1 MTKKSEG
8 PKFTSSLK
16 WQSVNVSVQVILQLA
31 FIAALARLISPD
43 AFGVMAIALVVVGF
57 IEIFA
62 QVGIGPALIQN
73 KAVEP
78 RHRKTAFIFS
88 LLLGVVFF
96 IGTWLA
102 APAIA
107 EFYENELLVDVLR
120 WIALSFIISGAS
132 VVPRSMLIKE
142 MRFKSL
148 FFCSATAMVLGN
160 LVIGLGLALSG
171 FEIWSYVAALLAQN
185 TLLSIGYW
193 ISYPGPIGLKMDKG
207 ALKEMVGYGS
217 RSTLFNMINYASGKI
232 DTLIVGRYSGNW
244 TFTGFYDRSSYLMGL
259 PVTVLGKLGD
269 SVLFSGLS
277 MLQSEIE
284 KLRKTVLQ
292 AAYAISTLVIPL
304 TLLLVVRAEDFTVL
318 LLGEEYLEAV
328 PTVEIL
334 FICVGLRSFIKIGD
348 ASMRATDKLKT
359 GSFIKLGFFALL
371 ATGVYDTIND
381 GPTEYSAFE
390 HTAYA
395 VVLATAVQAVAI
407 AIWLIADLKIRAWDL
422 IKTFVPG
429 IVLSVPVMLVE
440 WKMRSELVED
450 IWPMSDSIV
459 ELNHLITIAIHI
471 VLALVIALFIVI
483 LKPELIDG
491 GLPEMRRKIF
501 SKLPQTSVIKKLSR

>member
-1 MTKKSEG
+1 MTKKNEE

-73 KAVEP
+73 KAIEP

-88 LLLGVVFF
+88 LLLGVLFF

-107 EFYENELLVDVLR
+107 EFYGNELLVNVLR

-148 FFCSATAMVLGN
+148 FFCSATAMILGN
-160 LVIGLGLALSG
+160 LVVGLGLALSG
-171 FEIWSYVAALLAQN
+171 FEIWAYVAALLAQN
-185 TLLSIGYW
+185 TLLGIGYW
-193 ISYPGPIGLKMDKG
+193 MSYPGPIGLKMDKS

-232 DTLIVGRYSGNW
+232 DTLIVGRFSGNW

-292 AAYAISTLVIPL
+292 ASYAISTLVIPL
-304 TLLLVVRAEDFTVL
+304 TLLLIARAKNFTVL
-318 LLGEEYLEAV
+318 LLGDQYTDATA
-328 PTVEIL
+328 TVSIL

-359 GSFIKLGFFALL
+359 GALIKLGFFAILSYS
-371 ATGVYDTIND
+371 VYYTMKGNPSDYGQLIY
-381 GPTEYSAFE
+381 P
-390 HTAYA
+390 AYA
-395 VVLATAVQAVAI
+395 VVFATAVQAI
-407 AIWLIADLKIRAWDL
+407 AIGVWLISDLKVGAINL
-422 IKTFVPG
+422 LKTFIPG
-429 IVLSVPVMLVE
+429 LVLSVPVMLVE
-440 WKMRSELVED
+440 WKMNSGLMDE
-450 IWPMSDSIV
+450 IWPVSESMV
-459 ELNHLITIAIHI
+459 ELNHIVAIALHIT
-471 VLALVIALFIVI
+471 LALVIALCLV
-483 LKPELIDG
+483 LLRPELLDG
-491 GLPEMRRKIF
+491 GMPEMRRRIF
-501 SKLPQTSVIKKLSR
+501 SKLPLTKLTKKLSR